1 MPVARTIMCNKSST
15 KDKLT
20 LGQMLKNTVR
30 NDPKA
35 GIWIV
40 SFIAG
45 LITFPLMFLC
55 LWWVTGNMVPQ
66 SELVG
71 HLIKLAVVSGV
82 VSCLV
87 IPSVASCAR
96 VEKMSEPADPEPADP
111 ASPQVAESSSEGIPA
126 PKTQTEKATDKKSRL
141 AELRDQMTTVNTE
154 AMGEVT
160 TTFDDIAGYAE
171 TKKNMEFIVRCLQ
184 HPEQLKAVGGKIPNG
199 ILLYGPPGTG
209 KTLMARALAGTA
221 GVKFYAA
228 NASEFVNI
236 WVGQGATNVRAL
248 YAEAKKNA
256 PSIVFIDEIDALGGA
271 RSPGQHQE
279 YRQTLNALLS
289 EMDGMDKDSGVLTI
303 AATNVLEELDQALIR
318 PGRFDRKIAIPLP
331 NYDDRLA
338 IIRLY
343 AKKRSMTEDVSLE
356 AIARQT
362 VGMSGSS
369 INTLFNEASIQAVMG
384 NRSVITREDIDM
396 ALTQMITNGEISKMV
411 DKDELEMV
419 AYHEAGHALLA
430 RLVANDPVQKV
441 TIIGNTAG
449 ALGITIHGGNEQN
462 LLPLETLRGRA
473 IMCYGGRA
481 AEEIVFGKENISTG
495 ASQDLKDASRYIRA
509 YIECGAGKSLL
520 NESSFA
526 GQNMIPDTKE
536 AKELSAQFYDEAVKV
551 LTENRHL
558 LDRIAKALL
567 EKETLMEDDFE
578 ALFE

>member
-1 MPVARTIMCNKSST
+1 MIMNKKNST
-15 KDKLT
+15 KDNLSE
-20 LGQMLKNTVR
+20 MLKNKVR

-45 LITFPLMFLC
+45 LITFPLMFFC
-55 LWWVTGNMVPQ
+55 LWWVTGNMVPE

-96 VEKMSEPADPEPADP
+96 VEKMSAPADSDIADP
-111 ASPQVAESSSEGIPA
+111 ADSQVVESPSEGTPPSRKKA
-126 PKTQTEKATDKKSRL
+126 EKQSDKKPRL
-141 AELRDQMTTVNTE
+141 AELRDQMTTVDTE
-154 AMGEVT
+154 AVGQVT

-171 TKKNMEFIVRCLQ
+171 TKKNMEFIVRCLRN
-184 HPEQLKAVGGKIPNG
+184 PEQLRAVGGKVPNG

-221 GVKFYAA
+221 GVKFFAA
-228 NASEFVNI
+228 NASDFVNI

-248 YAEAKKNA
+248 YAAAKKNA

-271 RSPGQHQE
+271 RNPGQHQE
-279 YRQTLNALLS
+279 YRQTLNALLA

-303 AATNVLEELDQALIR
+303 AATNVLSELDPALIR

-343 AKKRSMTEDVSLE
+343 AKKRAMTEDVSLE
-356 AIARQT
+356 MIARQT

-369 INTLFNEASIQAVMG
+369 INTLFNEASIRAVMAD
-384 NRSVITREDIDM
+384 RSVITREDIDM
-396 ALTQMITNGEISKMV
+396 ALTQMITNGEISKTV

-419 AYHEAGHALLA
+419 AYHEAGHALLS
-430 RLVANDPVQKV
+430 RLVAHDPVQKV

-449 ALGITIHGGNEQN
+449 ALGITIHGGNEQS

-481 AEEIVFGKENISTG
+481 AEEIVFGKEHVSTG

-526 GQNMIPDTKE
+526 GQNMIPDTEE
-536 AKELSAQFYDEAVKV
+536 AKELSAQFYEEAVKV

-567 EKETLMEDDFE
+567 EKETLMEEDFE

>member
-1 MPVARTIMCNKSST
+1 MIMSKKIST
-15 KDKLT
+15 EDNFSE
-20 LGQMLKNTVR
+20 MLKNKVR

-45 LITFPLMFLC
+45 LITFPLMFFC
-55 LWWVTGNMVPQ
+55 LWWVTGNMVPE

-96 VEKMSEPADPEPADP
+96 VEKMSASADPDIADP
-111 ASPQVAESSSEGIPA
+111 ADSQVVESSSEGTPPSRKKA
-126 PKTQTEKATDKKSRL
+126 EKQSNKKPRL
-141 AELRDQMTTVNTE
+141 AELRDQMTT
-154 AMGEVT
+154 
-160 TTFDDIAGYAE
+160 
-171 TKKNMEFIVRCLQ
+171 
-184 HPEQLKAVGGKIPNG
+184 G
-199 ILLYGPPGTG
+199 ILLYGSPGTG

-221 GVKFYAA
+221 GVKFFAA
-228 NASEFVNI
+228 NASDFVNI

-248 YAEAKKNA
+248 YAAAKKNA

-271 RSPGQHQE
+271 RNPGQHQE
-279 YRQTLNALLS
+279 YRQTLNALLA

-303 AATNVLEELDQALIR
+303 AATNVLSELDPALIR

-343 AKKRSMTEDVSLE
+343 AKKRAMTEDVSLE
-356 AIARQT
+356 MIARQT

-369 INTLFNEASIQAVMG
+369 INTLFNEASIRAVMAD
-384 NRSVITREDIDM
+384 RSVITREDIDM
-396 ALTQMITNGEISKMV
+396 ALTQMITNGEISKTV

-419 AYHEAGHALLA
+419 AYHEAGHALLS
-430 RLVANDPVQKV
+430 RLVAHDPVQKV

-449 ALGITIHGGNEQN
+449 ALGITIHGGNEQS

-481 AEEIVFGKENISTG
+481 AEEIVFGKEHVSTG

-526 GQNMIPDTKE
+526 GQNMIPDTEE
-536 AKELSAQFYDEAVKV
+536 AKELSAQFYEEAVKV
-551 LTENRHL
+551 LAENRHL

-567 EKETLMEDDFE
+567 EKETLMEEDFE

>member
-1 MPVARTIMCNKSST
+1 METQISEGGRAASSASIAGMPVARTIMCNKSST

-96 VEKMSEPADPEPADP
+96 VEKMSEPADPEPTDP
-111 ASPQVAESSSEGIPA
+111 SSPQVAESSSEGTPA

-171 TKKNMEFIVRCLQ
+171 TKKNMEFIVRCLR

-221 GVKFYAA
+221 GVQFYAA

-236 WVGQGATNVRAL
+236 CQGATNVRAL

-318 PGRFDRKIAIPLP
+318 PGRFDRKIAIPMT

-338 IIRLY
+338 IVCMR
-343 AKKRSMTEDVSLE
+343 RS
-356 AIARQT
+356 A
-362 VGMSGSS
+362 
-369 INTLFNEASIQAVMG
+369 
-384 NRSVITREDIDM
+384 
-396 ALTQMITNGEISKMV
+396 
-411 DKDELEMV
+411 
-419 AYHEAGHALLA
+419 
-430 RLVANDPVQKV
+430 P
-441 TIIGNTAG
+441 
-449 ALGITIHGGNEQN
+449 
-462 LLPLETLRGRA
+462 
-473 IMCYGGRA
+473 
-481 AEEIVFGKENISTG
+481 
-495 ASQDLKDASRYIRA
+495 
-509 YIECGAGKSLL
+509 
-520 NESSFA
+520 
-526 GQNMIPDTKE
+526 
-536 AKELSAQFYDEAVKV
+536 
-551 LTENRHL
+551 
-558 LDRIAKALL
+558 
-567 EKETLMEDDFE
+567 
-578 ALFE
+578 

>member
-96 VEKMSEPADPEPADP
+96 VEKMSEPADPELTDP
-111 ASPQVAESSSEGIPA
+111 SSPQVAESSSEGTPA

-171 TKKNMEFIVRCLQ
+171 TKKNMEFIVRCLR

-369 INTLFNEASIQAVMG
+369 INTLFNEASIQAVME

-396 ALTQMITNGEISKMV
+396 ALTQMITNGEISKTV

>member
-1 MPVARTIMCNKSST
+1 MCKKSST

-45 LITFPLMFLC
+45 LVTFPLMFLC

-71 HLIKLAVVSGV
+71 HLIKLAMVSGV

-96 VEKMSEPADPEPADP
+96 VEKMSGPADSEPADP
-111 ASPQVAESSSEGIPA
+111 ANPQVAESSSEGTPA
-126 PKTQTEKATDKKSRL
+126 PKPQTEKPADKKSRL

-171 TKKNMEFIVRCLQ
+171 TKKNMEFIVRCLR

-289 EMDGMDKDSGVLTI
+289 EIDGMDKDSGVLTI

-343 AKKRSMTEDVSLE
+343 AEKRAMTGDVSVE

-369 INTLFNEASIQAVMG
+369 INTLFNEASIRAVMG
-384 NRSVITREDIDM
+384 NRSVITCEDIDM
-396 ALTQMITNGEISKMV
+396 ALTQMITNGEISKTV

-419 AYHEAGHALLA
+419 AYHEAGHALLS
-430 RLVANDPVQKV
+430 RLVAHDPVQKV

-449 ALGITIHGGNEQN
+449 ALGITIHGGNE
-462 LLPLETLRGRA
+462 
-473 IMCYGGRA
+473 
-481 AEEIVFGKENISTG
+481 
-495 ASQDLKDASRYIRA
+495 
-509 YIECGAGKSLL
+509 
-520 NESSFA
+520 
-526 GQNMIPDTKE
+526 
-536 AKELSAQFYDEAVKV
+536 
-551 LTENRHL
+551 
-558 LDRIAKALL
+558 
-567 EKETLMEDDFE
+567 
-578 ALFE
+578 